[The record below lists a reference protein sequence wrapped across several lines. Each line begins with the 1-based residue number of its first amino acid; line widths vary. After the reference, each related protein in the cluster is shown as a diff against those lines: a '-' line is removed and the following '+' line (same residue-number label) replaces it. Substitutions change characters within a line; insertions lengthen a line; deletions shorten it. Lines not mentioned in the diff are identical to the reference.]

1 VRFIVDAQLPPALAR
16 YLQTLGHSA
25 DHVLDLGLERGA
37 DRDIWEAAAKH
48 SAIIVTKDEDFR
60 AMRMIAEQGPT
71 ILWIRIGNTTTPY
84 LLDALARAWPLV
96 LDALER
102 GEPIIEVT

>member
-1 VRFIVDAQLPPALAR
+1 
-16 YLQTLGHSA
+16 
-25 DHVLDLGLERGA
+25 
-37 DRDIWEAAAKH
+37 
-48 SAIIVTKDEDFR
+48 
-60 AMRMIAEQGPT
+60 MIAEQGPT